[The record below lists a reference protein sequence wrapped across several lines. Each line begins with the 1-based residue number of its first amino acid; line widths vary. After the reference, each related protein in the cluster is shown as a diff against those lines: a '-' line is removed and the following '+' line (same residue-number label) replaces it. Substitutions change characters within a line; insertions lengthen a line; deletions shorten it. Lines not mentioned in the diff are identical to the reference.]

1 MINNIRY
8 CAITE
13 NSYFEK
19 ILIGRKKKWIVK
31 PNNLDVYELE
41 LHCYLEYILY
51 ILYIL
56 CLMMFYSIWLSTR
69 YWYIFVYTKIFNLNY
84 ETLCV
89 GIEIVFSGHPVT
101 EIMKLVPGY
110 VHWICLIDVIG
121 SSFTVTSWLTPKKIF
136 FQIPVLYRI
145 KRWKSDTLYLR
156 NKSSFIIHILYLWK
170 KSNKIF
176 TVIAYFADE
185 IIVPI
190 LFVKI
195 NKIFITWYEKNHLQI
210 SSG

>member
-1 MINNIRY
+1 M
-8 CAITE
+8 
-13 NSYFEK
+13 
-19 ILIGRKKKWIVK
+19 V
-31 PNNLDVYELE
+31 
-41 LHCYLEYILY
+41 
-51 ILYIL
+51 
-56 CLMMFYSIWLSTR
+56 FYSIWLSTR

-136 FQIPVLYRI
+136 FRIPVLYRI

-195 NKIFITWYEKNHLQI
+195 NKIFITWYEKIIYKFLPDSNPTNISCCYKACCCKSHLYVKNLNSVDLQNLSI
-210 SSG
+210 KWICCWTGCWYMSRWHKVWLP